1 MNHYTPF
8 ETKSSYPLN
17 NAQSNLAGR
26 THYVDT
32 DTLKF
37 FKARVLDTGTTDNG
51 LLFWLIESFA
61 TDDGR
66 KFRGVIFDIFGNTHA
81 RRSMDDAYKTAK
93 QAKKALWADLNE
105 LNAVEITRASME
117 SEKRWFKSAM
127 DRVESDL
134 RGLEQ

>member
-1 MNHYTPF
+1 
-8 ETKSSYPLN
+8 
-17 NAQSNLAGR
+17 
-26 THYVDT
+26 VDT

-37 FKARVLDTGTTDNG
+37 FKARVLSTGTTDNG

-66 KFRGVIFDIFGNTHA
+66 KFRGVIFDIFGSTHA

-105 LNAVEITRASME
+105 LNAVEITRAAME
-117 SEKRWFKSAM
+117 SEKRWFKSVM
-127 DRVESDL
+127 DRIEKDL
-134 RGLEQ
+134 RRLEQ

>member
-1 MNHYTPF
+1 MNHYTRY

-37 FKARVLDTGTTDNG
+37 FKARVLSTGTTDNG

-66 KFRGVIFDIFGNTHA
+66 KFRGVIFDIFGSTHA

-105 LNAVEITRASME
+105 LNAVEITRAAME
-117 SEKRWFKSAM
+117 SEKRWFKSVM
-127 DRVESDL
+127 DRIEKDL
-134 RGLEQ
+134 RRLEQ